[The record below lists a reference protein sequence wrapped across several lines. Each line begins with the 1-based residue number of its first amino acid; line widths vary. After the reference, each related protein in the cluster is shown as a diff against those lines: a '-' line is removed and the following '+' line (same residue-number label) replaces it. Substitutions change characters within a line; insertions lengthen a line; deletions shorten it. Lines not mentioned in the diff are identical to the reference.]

1 MLVAEDKFDLRVT
14 ADYRIKP
21 FKERFPWIGADLQ
34 TLRDTFISDELP
46 DRNTVEILIPVP
58 PLKNRKSGGGYLVAY
73 LDKPILSSKIKGLVL
88 LLHGLG
94 GSTRRRGLTRMASA
108 LVESNFA
115 VLKLNL
121 RGSDP
126 CRELVDGTYAA
137 ECNSDLIPVLKK
149 AREISYLLTN
159 QYSCLNNIPL
169 YGAGISLGGTILLN
183 ACLGDEDESLKL
195 SEPLLDG
202 LVCISSPLDLLEC
215 SLSIERPRNIVYQR
229 WLLNRL
235 VKQTL
240 SDPFGVENKE
250 REALVPDK
258 ESKVK
263 IKDIRSFDNAIT
275 APRWGYKDVN
285 EYYLKASPI
294 FALSEN
300 RKSIPPTLFI
310 QSMDDPWVPSSSA
323 ENLKNKMLLCS
334 DQKSNKVI
342 LSEKGGHNGFH
353 GIDGCWGDYAVTK
366 WLLDL

>member
-1 MLVAEDKFDLRVT
+1 MLVAEDNFELEEVT
-14 ADYRIKP
+14 DCGMKP
-21 FKERFPWIGADLQ
+21 FKERFPWIGPDLQ

-46 DRNTVEILIPVP
+46 DTNSVEILIPVP
-58 PLKNRKSGGGYLVAY
+58 PLRNRKTGGGYLVAY
-73 LDKPILSSKIKGLVL
+73 LDKPLLSSKIKGLVL

-94 GSTRRRGLTRMASA
+94 GSTRRRGLIRMASA

-126 CRELVDGTYAA
+126 CRELVGGTYAA

-183 ACLGDEDESLKL
+183 ACMSDQSLTL

-215 SLSIERPRNIVYQR
+215 SLSIESPRNIVYQR
-229 WLLNRL
+229 WLLSRL

-240 SDPFGVENKE
+240 SDPFGVEDKE
-250 REALVPDK
+250 RNALVDEK
-258 ESKVK
+258 KSKVK
-263 IKDIRSFDNAIT
+263 IKDIRSFDNSIT

-285 EYYLKASPI
+285 EYYLKASPF

-300 RKSIPPTLFI
+300 KRIIPPTLFI
-310 QSMDDPWVPSSSA
+310 QSIDDPWVPSSSL
-323 ENLKNKMLLCS
+323 ETLKNKMLLCN
-334 DQKSNKVI
+334 DQKANKVF
-342 LSEKGGHNGFH
+342 LTKKGGHNGFH
-353 GIDGCWGDYAVTK
+353 GVDGCWGDYVVSK
-366 WLLDL
+366 WLLGL